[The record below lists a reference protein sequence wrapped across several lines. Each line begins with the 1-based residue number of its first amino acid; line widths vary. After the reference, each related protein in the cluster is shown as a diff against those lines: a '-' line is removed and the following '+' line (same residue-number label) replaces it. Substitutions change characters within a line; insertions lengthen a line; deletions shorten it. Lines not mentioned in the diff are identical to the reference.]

1 MCHGKPIRAGVF
13 TQKPEQRVPH
23 IHTHTHT
30 EQRSDDMMAEQSV
43 ENLTFR
49 RWRYKHYLKFVE
61 IYSLLLLQVQLKC
74 RINLLLSA
82 EVQ

>member
-1 MCHGKPIRAGVF
+1 MVSQSEPVFSHTNWNSACGK
-13 TQKPEQRVPH
+13 
-23 IHTHTHT
+23 HTHTK
-30 EQRSDDMMAEQSV
+30 QRCDDMMAEQSV

-49 RWRYKHYLKFVE
+49 RWRYKHYFKFVE
-61 IYSLLLLQVQLKC
+61 IYCLLLLQVHLKC